1 LDFIA
6 LQHPHRIGN
15 HDELGES
22 SGGGR
27 SGIYNCNFQEPPFYL
42 PMRILIVKTSSLGDV
57 IHNLPVIGDIRQ
69 HFPDAIIDWCVEESF
84 AAIPRLHPGVA
95 EIVTVAIR
103 RWRKNL
109 FAGPTWRE
117 MAASRAALQRQSYDL
132 VIDTQGLLKSAL
144 LAAQATGTRCGYD
157 AASARE
163 PLAARFYQRHFAVS
177 TADHAVARN
186 RQLVGAALGYVPHPA
201 PDYGIAVA
209 PADFD
214 WLPPAPYAVFLT
226 ATSRDDKL
234 WPEEHWLELGR
245 QLHEQGCCAVL
256 PAGSAPERERA
267 ARLAAG
273 IPEAVAAPPLSI
285 PELAALLAGA
295 RSAVGV
301 DTGLTH
307 LAVALKVP
315 TVALYTAT
323 DPGLTGVYG
332 TAFHCNLGGKGQ
344 VPSAGQVL
352 EQLSAA

>member
-1 LDFIA
+1 
-6 LQHPHRIGN
+6 
-15 HDELGES
+15 
-22 SGGGR
+22 
-27 SGIYNCNFQEPPFYL
+27 
-42 PMRILIVKTSSLGDV
+42 MRILIVKTSSLGDV
-57 IHNLPVIGDIRQ
+57 IHNLPVIDDIRQ
-69 HFPDAIIDWCVEESF
+69 HFPDAIIDWCVEDSF
-84 AAIPRLHPGVA
+84 AAIPRLHPGV
-95 EIVTVAIR
+95 VDVLPVAIR
-103 RWRKNL
+103 RWRKSL
-109 FAGPTWRE
+109 CCRRTWQE
-117 MAASRAALQRQSYDL
+117 IIAARGRLRAQRYDL

-144 LAAQATGTRCGYD
+144 VVSQVDGKRCGYD

-163 PLAARFYQRHFAVS
+163 MLATCFYERRFAVS
-177 TADHAVARN
+177 ASAHAVVRN
-186 RQLVGAALGYVPHPA
+186 RQLVGAALGYTPQPA
-201 PDYGIAVA
+201 PDYGITAA
-209 PADFD
+209 PATFD
-214 WLPPAPYAVFLT
+214 WLPPSPYVVFLT

-245 QLHEQGCCAVL
+245 QLYEQGCAAVL

-273 IPEAVAAPPLSI
+273 IPGAVAAPPLNI
-285 PELAALLAGA
+285 PQLAALLAGA